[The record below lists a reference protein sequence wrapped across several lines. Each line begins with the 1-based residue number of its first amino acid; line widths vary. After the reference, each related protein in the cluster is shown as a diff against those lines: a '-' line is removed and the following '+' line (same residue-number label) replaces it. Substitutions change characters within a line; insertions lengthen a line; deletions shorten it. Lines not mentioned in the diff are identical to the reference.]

1 MRRIL
6 AEPKLAQQFVT
17 RGLGRV
23 AAEFSE
29 AAVVGQWKTLFADYG
44 AA

>member
-1 MRRIL
+1 MADPRRAKAL
-6 AEPKLAQQFVT
+6 AE